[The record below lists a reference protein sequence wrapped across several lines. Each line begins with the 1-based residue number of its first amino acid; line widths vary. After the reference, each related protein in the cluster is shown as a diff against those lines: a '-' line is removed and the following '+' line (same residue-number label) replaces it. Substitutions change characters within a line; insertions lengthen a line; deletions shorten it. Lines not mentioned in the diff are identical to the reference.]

1 MAMALEGLTQE
12 QIDQYEAKL
21 LAGVPPIEPI
31 GNLTLRTDLVSSS
44 GWSEELYWEIRNRLI
59 ERGLLRPGGGRGGSV
74 LRVPS
79 PPTLVTELKDVAS
92 LDPVIKPDEAV
103 VMAERDL
110 YLPMLEVIKNRW
122 VQDYRLDSLIAE
134 ITAAQGS
141 RQTRGKWTRPD
152 ITAAS
157 FKTYPYVPGR
167 HFDLITF
174 EIKPTDAI
182 DITVIYEALGH
193 RRASTKA
200 YALLHIPDTDRAE
213 LETLLSEISLEA
225 KRFGI
230 GLVVAADPSDYDTWE
245 ELVEAVR
252 HEPDPERLNDFL
264 AQQVSQ
270 GFREQIIKWFK

>member
-1 MAMALEGLTQE
+1 MALEGLTQE
-12 QIDQYEAKL
+12 NIDQYEAAL
-21 LAGVPPIEPI
+21 LAEIPDIDVI
-31 GNLTLRTDLVSSS
+31 GNFKLRTRLVGA
-44 GWSEELYWEIRNRLI
+44 GWTEELYWEIRNRLI
-59 ERGLLRPGGGRGGSV
+59 ERGVLTTGKGKGGSV
-74 LRVPS
+74 RRVP
-79 PPTLVTELKDVAS
+79 PPQAAIVSADVGTAPTQDEPANLPVGAS
-92 LDPVIKPDEAV
+92 EK
-103 VMAERDL
+103 DL
-110 YLPMLEVIKNRW
+110 YAPMVEVIKSRW
-122 VQDYRLDSLIAE
+122 AQDYRLDSLIAE

-152 ITAAS
+152 ITVAS

-193 RRASTKA
+193 RRASTRA
-200 YALLHIPDTDRAE
+200 YALLHVPENERPS
-213 LETLLSEISLEA
+213 LETVLEEISLEA

>member
-1 MAMALEGLTQE
+1 MALEGLTQE
-12 QIDQYEAKL
+12 NIDQYEAAL
-21 LAGVPPIEPI
+21 ISEIPDVDAI
-31 GNLTLRTDLVSSS
+31 GNFTLRTRLVAT
-44 GWSEELYWEIRNRLI
+44 GWTEELYWEIRNRLI
-59 ERGLLRPGGGRGGSV
+59 ERGVLTTGKGKGGSV
-74 LRVPS
+74 RRVP
-79 PPTLVTELKDVAS
+79 PPQAAIAPADVGAETPQDEPANLPVGAS
-92 LDPVIKPDEAV
+92 EK
-103 VMAERDL
+103 DL
-110 YLPMLEVIKNRW
+110 YAPMVEVIKSRW
-122 VQDYRLDSLIAE
+122 AQDYRLDSLIAE

-141 RQTRGKWTRPD
+141 RHTRGKWTRPD
-152 ITAAS
+152 ITVAS

-174 EIKPTDAI
+174 EIKPTNAI

-193 RRASTKA
+193 RRASTRA
-200 YALLHIPDTDRAE
+200 YALLHIPESERPG
-213 LETLLSEISLEA
+213 LETMLEEISLEA